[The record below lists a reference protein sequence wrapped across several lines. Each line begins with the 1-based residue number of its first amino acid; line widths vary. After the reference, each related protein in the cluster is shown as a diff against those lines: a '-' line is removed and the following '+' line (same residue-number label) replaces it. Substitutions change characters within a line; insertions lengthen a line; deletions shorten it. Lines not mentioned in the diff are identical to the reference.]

1 MRLNLD
7 SIKSQNQ
14 MINIYIGS
22 FLLSISILDVF
33 LNSFFKINISG
44 SLPGNVSTF
53 FPLIIGFI
61 GLVYLRMEI
70 EVGQNLIKLNHSLS
84 YQKNIKLP

>member
-33 LNSFFKINISG
+33 LNSFFNNNISG
-44 SLPGNVSTF
+44 LLPGYFSTF
-53 FPLIIGFI
+53 YPIIIDFI
-61 GLVYLRMEI
+61 VLV
-70 EVGQNLIKLNHSLS
+70 
-84 YQKNIKLP
+84 